1 MRCISKVVSL
11 ILVSALLCFAGCGKQ
26 VPELADAYD
35 AYELADHFGTTGAG
49 QSADIPYFS
58 GGLCVSEDVSIGTD
72 VTDAQV
78 AGAAGAFNLS
88 TGNVIYAKNL
98 YQRMYPASTTKIL
111 TAYLVLKYCSDL
123 DAFVTVS
130 EHAAD
135 QASDSSVCNLKAGD
149 VMRVRDLLYGMMIR
163 SGNDAAIALAEY
175 ISGDEA
181 AFAELMNQE
190 AHAMGATHSHFV
202 NPNGLPDDN
211 HYTTVYDMYLI
222 FAKALENDT
231 FMGILQTNSYDVN
244 YKNAAGEDASQTWK
258 STNLYLTGESKA
270 PEGISVVGGKTG
282 TTNAAGYCLA
292 LCSFNSSGEAI
303 ISIIFKA
310 DGRSDLYLLMNQIL
324 EGFAGAV

>member
-1 MRCISKVVSL
+1 MVIVLAFVFL
-11 ILVSALLCFAGCGKQ
+11 TGCGQQTKI
-26 VPELADAYD
+26 PDAYD
-35 AYELADHFGTTGAG
+35 VYELTDGFGTAGGVG
-49 QSADIPYFS
+49 QSTQIPFFS
-58 GGLCVSEDVSIGTD
+58 GRLCVSEDVSIGTD
-72 VTDAQV
+72 VTDSQV

-123 DAFVTVS
+123 DASVTVS

-149 VMRVRDLLYGMMIR
+149 VMRVRDLLYGMMLR

-190 AHAMGATHSHFV
+190 AYAMGATHSHFV
-202 NPNGLPDDN
+202 NSNGLPDEN
-211 HYTTVYDMYLI
+211 HYTTIYDMYLI

-231 FMGILQTNSYDVN
+231 FSGILQANSYDVS
-244 YKNAAGEDASQTWK
+244 YKNAQGEEEEQTWK
-258 STNLYLTGESKA
+258 STNLYLTGETKA

-282 TTNAAGYCLA
+282 TTGDAGYCLA
-292 LCSFNSSGEAI
+292 LCSFNASGEAI
-303 ISIIFKA
+303 VSIVFKA
-310 DGRSDLYLLMNQIL
+310 DGRADLYLLMNQIL
-324 EGFAGAV
+324 QGFAGGV